1 MDFDVQ
7 LPYTRGVNAIPRLSF
22 LFTTQQ
28 PLHLDENLLANVF
41 LPPPFINYITR
52 VIISVNKAVVN
63 FVIVESVKLLFY
75 HVIFIS
81 RRVEKFS
88 PQLRFTGALNCSA
101 LCYFSPGSL
110 TSALLRRQHIYTIA
124 KSEIQCQPIEL
135 QRKHVYTLR
144 EAFFMLA

>member
-22 LFTTQQ
+22 LFTTTFA
-28 PLHLDENLLANVF
+28 PRRKF
-41 LPPPFINYITR
+41 TCKCIPPPPFINYITR